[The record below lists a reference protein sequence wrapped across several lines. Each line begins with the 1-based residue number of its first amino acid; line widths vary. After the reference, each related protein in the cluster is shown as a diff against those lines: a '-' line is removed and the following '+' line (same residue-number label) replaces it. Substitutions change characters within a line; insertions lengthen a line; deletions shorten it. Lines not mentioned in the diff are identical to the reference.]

1 VNGLLI
7 TERRVAAGLTIRQ
20 LAERL
25 GVDARRLELLERALG
40 DQVSVYLLERVCTA
54 LDLDPAEV
62 LEPPAAAPPVTVAAD
77 DRKVEAALAEHGGV
91 LTRDDL
97 AAALGW
103 PLARLERALLAL
115 ARRLRPTGLRLRQV
129 TWNSYTLSP
138 NLGVLG
144 GEERRQL
151 HRLRAGR
158 TGLAESVAFIL
169 LGVVNG
175 YRSQNWLFRL
185 PPEDRQGVELLV
197 RQGLIER
204 ETRDAYWE
212 PSADVIDSLF
222 LRPSDDQ

>member
-1 VNGLLI
+1 M
-7 TERRVAAGLTIRQ
+7 
-20 LAERL
+20 
-25 GVDARRLELLERALG
+25 G
-40 DQVSVYLLERVCTA
+40 DQVSVHLLERFCTA

-62 LEPPAAAPPVTVAAD
+62 LEPPVAAPPVAAD
-77 DRKVEAALAEHGGV
+77 NHKVEAALAEHGGV

-115 ARRLRPTGLRLRQV
+115 AHRLRPTGLRLRQV

-144 GEERRQL
+144 GDERRQL
-151 HRLRAGR
+151 HRLHAGR
-158 TGLAESVAFIL
+158 IGLAESVAFIL

-185 PPEDRQGVELLV
+185 PPEDRQ
-197 RQGLIER
+197 Q
-204 ETRDAYWE
+204 
-212 PSADVIDSLF
+212 
-222 LRPSDDQ
+222 

>member
-7 TERRVAAGLTIRQ
+7 TERRVAAGLTIRL

-25 GVDARRLELLERALG
+25 GVDARSLEDLERAWG
-40 DQVSVYLLERVCTA
+40 DRVSVHLLERVCTA

-62 LEPPAAAPPVTVAAD
+62 LAPPSAAPPAATD

-115 ARRLRPTGLRLRQV
+115 AHQLRPTGLRLHRV
-129 TWNSYTLSP
+129 TWNSYALSP
-138 NLGVLG
+138 NLGVLS

-151 HRLRAGR
+151 HRLHAGR

-169 LGVVNG
+169 LGVVTG
-175 YRSQNWLFRL
+175 YRSQDWLFRL
-185 PPEDRQGVELLV
+185 PPEDRNGIELLV
-197 RQGLIER
+197 RQGLIQ
-204 ETRDAYWE
+204 RDSRDVYWE
-212 PSADVIDSLF
+212 PSPDVIDSLF
-222 LRPSDDQ
+222 LQADE